1 MESVSK
7 RANGAGNRL
16 EGLEK
21 DMLEV
26 ARKMGKSETT
36 REKTAKRE
44 DALKVKL
51 EQQTKQLL
59 EAESRAHQME
69 EEQHK
74 LEVLMEQMKE
84 ENAYM
89 FYWG

>member
-1 MESVSK
+1 
-7 RANGAGNRL
+7 
-16 EGLEK
+16 
-21 DMLEV
+21 MLEV

-84 ENAYM
+84 EKDILGKMRDKKYAEQT
-89 FYWG
+89 